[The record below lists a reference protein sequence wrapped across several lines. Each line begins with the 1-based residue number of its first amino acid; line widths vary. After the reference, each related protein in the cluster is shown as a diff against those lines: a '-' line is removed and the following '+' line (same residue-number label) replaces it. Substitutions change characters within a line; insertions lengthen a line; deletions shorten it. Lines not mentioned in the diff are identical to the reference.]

1 MKMIKHDQHV
11 SSALFKD
18 CHDFVPAAA
27 ADEDGKKGAAP
38 LIRGPRAQGVSA
50 VRASRECESRVVGIY
65 EGILVGSEGFDYW
78 DEGGEGDAAARRAGS
93 PSSQQGGGGGGDAS
107 ITANIFMYQ
116 AANDSAARAAILEE
130 TIVAAQQAGGSTEEG
145 GGGAVNI
152 VVVGGETGSE
162 PNQDMTLAQFRA
174 IVSRY
179 NDTPWSTKEGFDHA
193 MAEAHDDIRSFEQD
207 ETRLSKRFQRRALD
221 DLISLFASCDAN
233 NR

>member
-27 ADEDGKKGAAP
+27 DDNDGKKGAAP
-38 LIRGPRAQGVSA
+38 LIRGPRAQGMSA
-50 VRASRECESRVVGIY
+50 VRASRECGSRVVGIY
-65 EGILVGSEGFDYW
+65 EGILVGSDGFDYW
-78 DEGGEGDAAARRAGS
+78 DDEGGEGDAFGRRAGS
-93 PSSQQGGGGGGDAS
+93 SSSQQGGGGGGDAS

-116 AANDSAARAAILEE
+116 AANDSAARAAILDE
-130 TIVAAQQAGGSTEEG
+130 TIVAAQQAGGSTKE

-162 PNQDMTLAQFRA
+162 PNQDMTLSQFRA

-179 NDTPWSTKEGFDHA
+179 NDTPWRTKKGFDHA
-193 MAEAHDDIRSFEQD
+193 MAEAHDDICSFEQD
-207 ETRLSKRFQRRALD
+207 ESRLSKRFQRRALD

-233 NR
+233 NM